1 MPQTPRPPAAPAPAR
16 APTLG
21 LLALSAALGLPV
33 ALHAQPLPS
42 AGSLLE
48 ETRRPP
54 APTLP
59 SATPPRVV
67 DAPARPVL
75 ELPEGA
81 AVDVRAFRLSGHR
94 SFDDATLQALLAPFG
109 GRRLDL
115 RGLNEAAAALTRH
128 YQRNGHLLSYAYLPA
143 QRVDGGVVE
152 LAVLEGR
159 IEAVQ
164 VVTAQEVRLADR
176 VVQAHTDVL
185 VSKGEAPEP
194 VLQARV
200 ERQLLLLN
208 DIPGVTARAAFTPGA
223 TTGGADLVVSVAEDE
238 PLVTRLEYSNHGSSA
253 TGPHRAGLTLQFRD
267 LFGVGDST
275 VARGVVSNR
284 GGLVTGSLATQVPV
298 GGDGWRLGASVSRL
312 KYQLGGS
319 FSALGAVGRADTVG
333 LDASYP
339 LRRSVDHNVWLRAGV
354 DVKRLAD
361 ELLTLGEATRKHNRV
376 GELGLT
382 LDGRDRLGGLGGL
395 STLSATV
402 SMGQLRVPGQPV
414 AEWRKALLQAAR
426 EQALVGNTRLY
437 LRLLAQTTGGRL
449 DSSEKLGLG
458 GAGGVRAYGPGE
470 LSVDVGRLVTLE
482 LRQAV
487 DLLGGSVVASVFHD
501 RASGS
506 IDRGSAL
513 PGNDATLSATGLG
526 LQWNGSLAGSGLAL
540 TASLAWRGGR
550 VPTSDE
556 SDPRPRL
563 YLQLQ
568 ITP

>member
-1 MPQTPRPPAAPAPAR
+1 MPHLPHPPAAPAPALR
-16 APTLG
+16 
-21 LLALSAALGLPV
+21 LLALVAVLGLPAV
-33 ALHAQPLPS
+33 AAAQAAPS

-48 ETRRPP
+48 ESRRPP

-59 SATPPRVV
+59 PATPPRVV

-81 AVDVRAFRLSGHR
+81 SVEVRAFRISGHR
-94 SFDDATLQALLAPFG
+94 SFDDATLQPLLAPFT

-176 VVQAHTDVL
+176 VVQAHTDAL
-185 VSKGEAPEP
+185 VSQGEAPEP

-223 TTGGADLVVSVAEDE
+223 STGGADLVVSVAEDE
-238 PLVTRLEYSNHGSSA
+238 PLVTRFEYNNHGSSS
-253 TGPHRAGLTLQFRD
+253 TGPHRGGITLQFRD
-267 LFGVGDST
+267 LFGAGDST
-275 VARGVVSNR
+275 VARGFVSNR

-298 GGDGWRLGASVSRL
+298 GGDGWRLGASLSRL

-333 LDASYP
+333 FDASYP
-339 LRRSVDHNVWLRAGV
+339 LRRSVDQNVWLRAGV
-354 DVKRLAD
+354 DFKRLTD
-361 ELLTLGEATRKHNRV
+361 ELLTLAETTQKRNQV
-376 GELGLT
+376 GELGLSM
-382 LDGRDRLGGLGGL
+382 DGRDQLWGRLGL
-395 STLSATV
+395 SSLSATA
-402 SMGQLRVPGQPV
+402 SMGQLSVPGRPQ
-414 AEWRKALLQAAR
+414 AEWRKAVVQAAR
-426 EQALVGNTRLY
+426 EQVLAGNTRLY

-449 DSSEKLGLG
+449 DSSEKLGLA
-458 GAGGVRAYGPGE
+458 GAGGVRAYAPGE
-470 LSVDVGRLVTLE
+470 LSVDIGRLVTLE
-482 LRQAV
+482 LRQAI
-487 DLLGGSVVASVFHD
+487 DLLGGSVVASLFHD

-526 LQWNGSLAGSGLAL
+526 LQWNGSVAGAGLAL
-540 TASLAWRGGR
+540 TASLAWRGSR